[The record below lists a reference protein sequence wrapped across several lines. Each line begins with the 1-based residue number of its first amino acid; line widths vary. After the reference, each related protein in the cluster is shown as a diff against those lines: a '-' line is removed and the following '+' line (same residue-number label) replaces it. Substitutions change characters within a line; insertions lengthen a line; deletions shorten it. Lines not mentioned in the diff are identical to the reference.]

1 VNARSALAFLK
12 QVTALHIREAQ
23 MTNRHP
29 EYVRGV
35 ADFAERFAIYIEA
48 LVDDPES
55 DRELAA

>member
-1 VNARSALAFLK
+1 
-12 QVTALHIREAQ
+12 

-29 EYVRGV
+29 DYILGV

-55 DRELAA
+55 DREIAA